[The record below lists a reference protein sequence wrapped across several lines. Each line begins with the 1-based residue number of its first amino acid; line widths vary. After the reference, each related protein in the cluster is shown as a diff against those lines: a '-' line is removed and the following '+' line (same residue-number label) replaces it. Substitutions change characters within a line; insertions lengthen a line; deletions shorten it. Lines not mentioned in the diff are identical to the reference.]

1 MVRDSQYEIAR
12 WHWMQ
17 LKGESM
23 RCGYDQEEACTVGFC
38 GKDCL
43 FKFILDIAHVG
54 ILITDNNGDIK
65 YLNPKYAEMFKF
77 DIKEALTKN
86 INDYFVNSKLMEVI
100 KTGKPDMAMKFSFKG
115 QDALV
120 NRHPIVRGG
129 ETIGGII
136 EVYFRDIAEL
146 NSLMS
151 RMTSL
156 EQKVRYYK
164 RKVQALPGAKYSF
177 DDIVGNSEVIRSLR
191 KKGLQFAKNSQ
202 PILVLG
208 ESGTGKELVA
218 HATHSASLRAA
229 EVFISINC
237 AAIPKDLLESELFGY
252 EEGTF
257 TGARLGGK
265 VGKFELADRG
275 TIFLDEIGD
284 LPLEMQAKL
293 LRVIENKEIQKIG
306 TSSPVYSDFRLVAAT
321 NKNLEACVAMGSFR
335 EDLYHRLNMLALRV
349 PALRERPEDILVL
362 AQHILDTLEDKPQDY
377 RIELGPKVKQLFNM
391 YLWPGN
397 IREMKNVL
405 SYAVFSLEEGQ
416 SEISLRNLPPHI
428 IEKGILNQKSGPT
441 AVSSL
446 SHARQESEKEAI
458 LSALELSANNKA
470 KAAKVLGISRNE
482 MYKKLRRYGL
492 GGSRRAEEPES

>member
-1 MVRDSQYEIAR
+1 MKCR
-12 WHWMQ
+12 
-17 LKGESM
+17 
-23 RCGYDQEEACTVGFC
+23 YDQEDDCSVGFC
-38 GKDCL
+38 NKDCL

-54 ILITDNNGDIK
+54 ILITDKNGDIK

-77 DIKEALTKN
+77 DIQEALTRN
-86 INDYFVNSKLMEVI
+86 ICDYFKNSKLMEVI
-100 KTGKPDMAMKFSFKG
+100 QTGKPDMAMKFSFQG

-120 NRHPIVRGG
+120 NRHPIIRGN

-136 EVYFRDIAEL
+136 EVYFRDITEL
-146 NSLMS
+146 NSLIR
-151 RMTSL
+151 RMNSL

-164 RKVQALPGAKYSF
+164 RKAQALPGARYSF
-177 DDIVGNSEVIRSLR
+177 DDIVGNSETTSSLR
-191 KKGLQFAKNSQ
+191 RKGMQFAKSSQ
-202 PILVLG
+202 PVLILG

-218 HATHSASLRAA
+218 HATHSASLRAG

-237 AAIPKDLLESELFGY
+237 AAIPKDLLEAELFGY

-257 TGARLGGK
+257 TGAKVGGK

-306 TSSPVYSDFRLVAAT
+306 MSSPVYSDFRLVAAT
-321 NKNLEACVAMGSFR
+321 NKNLEACVAAGTFR

-349 PALRERPEDILVL
+349 PPLRERPEDILVL
-362 AQHILDTLEDKPQDY
+362 AQYLLDTLEDKPQDY
-377 RIELGPKVKQLFNM
+377 RILLGSKVKQLFNM
-391 YLWPGN
+391 YSWPGN

-416 SEISLRNLPPHI
+416 GEINLRNLPPYI
-428 IEKGILNQKSGPT
+428 IEKGVLNHKPGPP

-446 SHARQESEKEAI
+446 SQARQDSEKEAI
-458 LSALELSANNKA
+458 LSALDSSGNNKA
-470 KAAKVLGISRNE
+470 QAARLLGISRNE
-482 MYKKLRRYGL
+482 LYKKMRRYGL
-492 GGSRRAEEPES
+492 GGNQREEGPAG